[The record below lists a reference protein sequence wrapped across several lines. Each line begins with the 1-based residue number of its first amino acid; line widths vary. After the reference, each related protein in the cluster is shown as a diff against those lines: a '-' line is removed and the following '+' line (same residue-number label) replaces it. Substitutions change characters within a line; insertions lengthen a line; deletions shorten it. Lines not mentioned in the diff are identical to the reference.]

1 MRVTD
6 FLSPEELSKL
16 KHLQVLARQ
25 VVEGAASGLHR
36 SPHKG
41 FSVQFKEHRQYV
53 RGDEIRSIDW
63 KIYGKTDRYYIRE
76 YEEETN
82 LRCTMLV
89 DCSGSM
95 RYAGSR
101 AAGLSKHQYA
111 TRLAASLA
119 YLLLGQQDS
128 VGLVTFDAAVRQII
142 PPRSRPSHLRA
153 ILATLARTEPQRET
167 ELGKVFHQLAAKLH
181 RRGLLVVISDCFG
194 DVDELLKAFAHFRHA
209 HHEIIVFQVLDPD
222 EVDFPFQRRT
232 QFRCLEAAGNRQ
244 TVDPAQLRQVYIQR
258 LQAFREQLQ
267 AGCRRN
273 HIDLVPVTTDMRY
286 ADVLAEYLRL
296 RRRSG

>member
-25 VVEGAASGLHR
+25 VVEGLSSGMHR

-41 FSVQFKEHRQYV
+41 FSVEFKEHRQYV
-53 RGDEIRSIDW
+53 RGDEIRNIDW
-63 KIYGKTDRYYIRE
+63 KIFGKTDRYYIRE

-95 RYAGSR
+95 RYSGSR
-101 AAGLSKHQYA
+101 SGGLSKHAYA

-128 VGLVTFDAAVRQII
+128 VGLVTFDDAVREII

-153 ILATLARTEPQRET
+153 ILATLSGTEPQRET

-194 DVDELLKAFAHFRHA
+194 DVDELLKSFAHFRHA
-209 HHEIIVFQVLDPD
+209 HHEIIVFQILDPD
-222 EVDFPFQRRT
+222 EVDFPFRGRT
-232 QFRCLEAAGNRQ
+232 QFRSLETAGHRQ
-244 TVDPAQLRQVYIQR
+244 TVDPAQLRRAYMEK
-258 LQAFREQLQ
+258 LQQFREQLQ
-267 AGCRRN
+267 MGCRRN
-273 HIDLVPVTTDMRY
+273 HIDLVPVTTDTRY
-286 ADVLAEYLRL
+286 AEVLADYLRL
-296 RRRSG
+296 RRRTN